1 VILMSDRALK
11 HYRFGSTF
19 AWVNRTLRSR
29 RKAISKIMTLYKKYG
44 LVIDGCSLCESNNFT
59 LVSEGDRYGFDLKKQ
74 FCNQC
79 GLIQTYPAL
88 SREFHEE
95 FYSYHYRPLYLKSKT
110 VDYEDVIKEQNDKAE
125 KYLDY
130 FFNNGL
136 SEKLANLSIIEIGC
150 SSGGTISALKKAVK
164 SVQGCDLD
172 VEAIKFAKNKFKLNV
187 EVGMYPSSLPDGPKL
202 FILSHMLEHVFN
214 PLETLRE
221 IRLIMSPGDYLFVA
235 VPGLNGVSKG
245 DYKNDLRRYF
255 HIAHVTDFSATT
267 LTNVANHAGF
277 KSINIDEEI
286 NGLFVADEVSN
297 WRKNKQ
303 DSIDNILSIEKTYK
317 GIFPHL

>member
-1 VILMSDRALK
+1 MSLMFSPPRK
-11 HYRFGSTF
+11 RFVTSP
-19 AWVNRTLRSR
+19 LR
-29 RKAISKIMTLYKKYG
+29 
-44 LVIDGCSLCESNNFT
+44 
-59 LVSEGDRYGFDLKKQ
+59 
-74 FCNQC
+74 
-79 GLIQTYPAL
+79 TYPAV

-95 FYSYHYRPLYLKSKT
+95 FYSYHYRPLYLKSEI
-110 VDYEDVIKEQNDKAE
+110 VDYEDVIKEQNDKAK

-136 SEKLANLSIIEIGC
+136 SEKIADLSIIEIGC
-150 SSGGTISALKKAVK
+150 SSGGTIDALKTAAK

-172 VEAIKFAKNKFKLNV
+172 VEAIKFAQDNFKLDV
-187 EVGMYPSSLPDGPKL
+187 EVGMYPSTLPDGPRL
-202 FILSHMLEHVFN
+202 FILSHVLEHVFN
-214 PLETLRE
+214 PLETLKE
-221 IRLIMSPGDYLFVA
+221 IRLLMNTGDYLFIA
-235 VPGLNGVSKG
+235 VPGINGVAEG

-255 HIAHVTDFSATT
+255 HIAHVTDFTRST
-267 LTNVANHAGF
+267 LTNVANYAGF
-277 KSINIDEEI
+277 KVTNIDQEI

>member
-1 VILMSDRALK
+1 MSDRVLK
-11 HYRFGSTF
+11 HFRFGSTF
-19 AWVNRTLRSR
+19 ARINRTLRSR
-29 RKAISKIMTLYKKYG
+29 RKAISKIITLYKKYG

-74 FCNQC
+74 LCNEC
-79 GLIQTYPAL
+79 GLIQTYPSV

-95 FYSYHYRPLYLKSKT
+95 FYSYHYRPLYLKSEI
-110 VDYEDVIKEQNDKAE
+110 VDYEDVIKEQNDKAK

-136 SEKLANLSIIEIGC
+136 STQLADLSVIEIGC
-150 SSGGTISALKKAVK
+150 SSGGTINTLKKAVK

-172 VEAIKFAKNKFKLNV
+172 VGAIKFAKNKFKLNV

>member
-1 VILMSDRALK
+1 MSDRALK

>member
-1 VILMSDRALK
+1 MPNRILK
-11 HYRFGSTF
+11 HFRFGLTF
-19 AWVNRTLRSR
+19 ARVNRTLRSR
-29 RKAISKIMTLYKKYG
+29 RKAINKIMALYIKYG
-44 LVIDGCSLCESNNFT
+44 LVSDGCSLCESNNFT

-110 VDYEDVIKEQNDKAE
+110 VDYEDVIKEQNDKAK

-136 SEKLANLSIIEIGC
+136 SEKLADFSIIEIGC
-150 SSGGTISALKKAVK
+150 SSGGTIDALKTAAK

-187 EVGMYPSSLPDGPKL
+187 ELGMYPSSLPDGPKL

-214 PLETLRE
+214 PLETLKK
-221 IRLIMSPGDYLFVA
+221 IRLIMNLGDYLFIA
-235 VPGLNGVSKG
+235 VPGINSVAEG

-267 LTNVANHAGF
+267 LTNVTNHAGF

-286 NGLFVADEVSN
+286 NGLFIADKITN
-297 WRKNKQ
+297 WKKNNQ
-303 DSIDNILSIEKTYK
+303 DSIENIQSIENTYK

>member
-1 VILMSDRALK
+1 MSDRALK
-11 HYRFGSTF
+11 HYRFGSIF

>member
-1 VILMSDRALK
+1 MSDRALK

-95 FYSYHYRPLYLKSKT
+95 FYSYHYRPLYLKSKI

-187 EVGMYPSSLPDGPKL
+187 EVGMSPSSLPDGPKL